1 MNTHDDI
8 LTLLIISMEQ
18 AIEFKKNFEPDKPIR
33 DQFDDQFDDV
43 FDDVFDEYMFIVGTF
58 NFELEADYEIPED
71 LEDYSLTF
79 REFAEEIA
87 KHPKEPYDYRKH
99 WQN

>member
-1 MNTHDDI
+1 MSTNNDI

-18 AIEFKKNFEPDKPIR
+18 AIEFKKNLEPDKPIR
-33 DQFDDQFDDV
+33 DQFDDE
-43 FDDVFDEYMFIVGTF
+43 FDEYDFVVGTC
-58 NFELEADYEIPED
+58 NFELESDHWIPED

-79 REFAEEIA
+79 REFAKEIE
-87 KHPKEPYDYRKH
+87 KHPKEEYDYRKH

>member
-1 MNTHDDI
+1 MTTYSPC
-8 LTLLIISMEQ
+8 LSCSMEQ
-18 AIEFKKNFEPDKPIR
+18 AIEFKRTLNRTNRFR
-33 DQFDDQFDDV
+33 DQFDNE
-43 FDDVFDEYMFIVGTF
+43 FDEYDFVVGTC

-87 KHPKEPYDYRKH
+87 KHPKEPYDYRKLSRARSIPH
-99 WQN
+99 

>member
-1 MNTHDDI
+1 MYTQSDI
-8 LTLLIISMEQ
+8 LTLLISSMEQ
-18 AIEFKKNFEPDKPIR
+18 AIEYKRRLYADIPIQ
-33 DQFDDQFDDV
+33 DQFNNV
-43 FDDVFDEYMFIVGTF
+43 FNEFTFVIGTF
-58 NFELEADYEIPED
+58 YFELEADYEIPDD